1 MHHHHSCG
9 LRDDLRVHDLAMGPD
24 GSIYALIGGG
34 IVVGALFL
42 SNRIALSRRRRVV
55 PPLPHH

>member
-1 MHHHHSCG
+1 LES
-9 LRDDLRVHDLAMGPD
+9 VLAPLLVWAVLGEDP
-24 GSIYALIGGG
+24 GVYALIGGG

-42 SNRIALSRRRRVV
+42 SNLIALSRRRRVV